1 MAAKLRSNL
10 ATDRLRV
17 TVGDFEKADISATS
31 ADAVFSAT
39 AYHWISQS
47 AQTDR
52 PATILRPGGVVAI
65 VE

>member
-10 ATDRLRV
+10 KSERLRI
-17 TVGDFEKADISATS
+17 TVGDFEEVSIDHGA

-39 AYHWISQS
+39 AYHWISQA

-52 PATILRPGGVVAI
+52 PANILSLDPPILRA
-65 VE
+65 